1 MADIKVR
8 VGSQNAIKVR
18 VGSQNAFKVVS
29 TLSGTTG
36 TLEGLDDVN
45 IVSPTGGEILVY
57 NAITGK
63 WDSTLILT
71 PGATQNLVINGG
83 NF

>member
-8 VGSQNAIKVR
+8 VGSQNAIKV
-18 VGSQNAFKVVS
+18 VS
-29 TLSGTTG
+29 SISGKITN
-36 TLEGLDDVN
+36 LEELGDVN
-45 IVSPTGGEILVY
+45 IVSPIGGEILVY

>member
-8 VGSQNAIKVR
+8 VGSQNAIKV
-18 VGSQNAFKVVS
+18 VS
-29 TLSGTTG
+29 SLSGTTG

>member
-8 VGSQNAIKVR
+8 VGSQNAIKV
-18 VGSQNAFKVVS
+18 VS
-29 TLSGTTG
+29 SISGTTG

-45 IVSPTGGEILVY
+45 IVSPTGGELLVY
-57 NAITGK
+57 NAVTHK

-71 PGATQNLVINGG
+71 PGATQNLDINGG

>member
-8 VGSQNAIKVR
+8 VGSQNAIKV
-18 VGSQNAFKVVS
+18 VS
-29 TLSGTTG
+29 SLSGTTG

-57 NAITGK
+57 NAQTHK

-71 PGATQNLVINGG
+71 PGATQNLDINGG